1 MNRTALIIGFVLI
14 LAAGGAWWW
23 QHDTARAPVR
33 SNLSLAEAMGGD
45 TTGYLRAEEPRAFV
59 FPDDHGPHPGFKTE
73 WWYYTG
79 NLDATDGR
87 RFGFQFTL
95 FRVALVPPGTADTAR
110 ASAWATDHLYMGH
123 FALSDVRNERLYAF
137 ERFSREAA
145 GLAGAQT
152 APFRVWLEDWEAVSI
167 DSAGFPMRV
176 RAEQNG
182 TGIDLL
188 LTPAKPFVLQGDAGL
203 DPKGTEPGNA
213 SYYYSATRLAAE
225 GTVAVE
231 GATYDVSGR
240 AWMDREWSTSA
251 LAEDQVGW
259 DWFSLQLD
267 DGRDLMY
274 YQLRTRDG
282 TPDAESDG
290 VLVAAD
296 GAKTTLRRE
305 DVQLE
310 VLDTWTS
317 PQGGTYPSGWRLQI
331 PAQSLD
337 LTVTPYFEAQ
347 ELDVSVRYWEGAVQV
362 TGTADGKPIA
372 GSGYVELTG
381 YADAAGGRVPS

>member
-1 MNRTALIIGFVLI
+1 M
-14 LAAGGAWWW
+14 
-23 QHDTARAPVR
+23 
-33 SNLSLAEAMGGD
+33 
-45 TTGYLRAEEPRAFV
+45 
-59 FPDDHGPHPGFKTE
+59 
-73 WWYYTG
+73 
-79 NLDATDGR
+79 
-87 RFGFQFTL
+87 
-95 FRVALVPPGTADTAR
+95 
-110 ASAWATDHLYMGH
+110 
-123 FALSDVRNERLYAF
+123 
-137 ERFSREAA
+137 
-145 GLAGAQT
+145 
-152 APFRVWLEDWEAVSI
+152 
-167 DSAGFPMRV
+167 
-176 RAEQNG
+176 
-182 TGIDLL
+182 
-188 LTPAKPFVLQGDAGL
+188 QGDAGL

-290 VLVAAD
+290 VLVVAD